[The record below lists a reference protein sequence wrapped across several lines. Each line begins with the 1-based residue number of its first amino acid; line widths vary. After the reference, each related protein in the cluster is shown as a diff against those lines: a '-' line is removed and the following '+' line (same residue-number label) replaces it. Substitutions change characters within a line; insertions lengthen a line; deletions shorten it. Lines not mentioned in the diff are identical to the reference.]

1 MLAMISGRTIA
12 VVALLLAAAGGA
24 ADVRSSTPAPPAD
37 GSRAAAAIAVAP
49 AATGA
54 GSEAV
59 DGPLA
64 TAHRSLADGNVTAAI
79 RQYEA
84 ALRAA
89 ESAKD
94 PLRQA
99 IAANGLGAALLA
111 AGRVDEARPVIERA
125 ATLAATAGSDAVA
138 ARAQLTLG
146 NLYALHGPNA
156 MARDAFGKAL
166 LLARRADDPPTVA
179 KALLNAARWSRAQRR
194 GTDAATMLEEAIAV
208 AYRLPDSDDKAAIL
222 ISAGQLTAA
231 PGAAPGSAPAP
242 AAEQGIALLRA
253 AHRVARASGN
263 PRLASTALGETG
275 AIRERQGAFA
285 EALPVTL
292 AAAFAAQSA
301 GATDL
306 AFRWDWQA
314 GRILRHLS
322 RDDAAL
328 DAYRRAVSALQATR
342 DDLACEYRARGVA
355 FREAAGPLF
364 YEAADV
370 VLERARARR
379 DTPEAQGLLRE
390 ARDLTELA
398 KVDELQDY
406 FRDDCVTALG
416 VRITSLD
423 ELTPRTAVVYPIIL
437 RDRVELLVAIA
448 GRLHQISVAT
458 TAEALEEDVRAL
470 RRALQRYRG
479 SEYLPIAQRLYG
491 HLVAPLEPLL
501 AQSGVDVLVFV
512 PERFL
517 RTIPMAALHDGSR
530 FLVERYAIVT
540 TPGLT
545 LTDPRPLDATR
556 SRALAGGVSE
566 SVQGFPALPAV
577 AAELSQ
583 MQALYGATVL
593 KNEDFTAARL
603 GEELRANPY
612 RVLHIATHGK
622 IEADVRRSFLL
633 THDGRLTMDD
643 LDRLIGLRKYS
654 RAPVEMLTLS
664 ACETALGDDRAA
676 LGLAGIAV
684 KAGARSAVATLWSI
698 SDEATAVLMPEFF
711 RQLQT
716 STVSRAQAL
725 QRAQQKT
732 LADPRFRHPG
742 FWAPFLLIGGWL

>member
-1 MLAMISGRTIA
+1 MNFSRTIA
-12 VVALLLAAAGGA
+12 LVAVLLAATGGA
-24 ADVRSSTPAPPAD
+24 AERCWSGGTQPGD
-37 GSRAAAAIAVAP
+37 GVPVPLTGGEAGA
-49 AATGA
+49 AATGRSA
-54 GSEAV
+54 AI
-59 DGPLA
+59 DAPLA
-64 TAHRSLADGNVTAAI
+64 HGHRSLTHGNVTAAI
-79 RQYEA
+79 REFDE

-94 PLRQA
+94 ARREA
-99 IAANGLGAALLA
+99 DAANGLGAALLA

-125 ATLAATAGSDAVA
+125 ATLAAATGGQAVA

-146 NLYALHGPNA
+146 NLYALHGPDERA
-156 MARDAFGKAL
+156 GDVFRRAIA
-166 LLARRADDPPTVA
+166 LAREAEDRETTA
-179 KALLNAARWSRAQRR
+179 KALLNAARWSLAQRR
-194 GTDAATMLEEAIAV
+194 GDDAVTLLDEARTV
-208 AYRLPDSDDKAAIL
+208 AYNLPDSDDKATIL
-222 ISAGQLTAA
+222 IGAGQLTAA
-231 PGAAPGSAPAP
+231 LGTALQIAPATM
-242 AAEQGIALLRA
+242 AEQGIALLRD

-263 PRLASTALGETG
+263 ARLASSALGETG
-275 AIRERQGAFA
+275 AIHERRGAFA
-285 EALPVTL
+285 EALPATL

-314 GRILRHLS
+314 GRILRQLS
-322 RDDAAL
+322 HDDAAL
-328 DAYRRAVSALQATR
+328 AAYRRAVSALQATR
-342 DDLACEYRARGVA
+342 DDLACDYRARGVA

-370 VLERARARR
+370 VLQRARAQRG
-379 DTPEAQGLLRE
+379 TPEAQALLRE

-398 KVDELQDY
+398 KVEELQDY

-423 ELTPRTAVVYPIIL
+423 ELTARTAVVYPIVL
-437 RDRVELLVAIA
+437 RDRMELLVAIA
-448 GRLHQISVAT
+448 GELHQIAVAA
-458 TAEALEEDVRAL
+458 TAAAMENDVRVL

-479 SEYLPIAQRLYG
+479 KEFLPVAQRLYDQ
-491 HLVAPLEPLL
+491 LVRPLEPLL
-501 AQSGVDVLVFV
+501 GQHAVDTLVFV

-517 RTIPMAALHDGSR
+517 RTIPMAAVHDGER

-545 LTDPRPLDATR
+545 LTDPRPLAATGTR
-556 SRALAGGVSE
+556 TLAGGLTE
-566 SVQGFPALPAV
+566 SVQGYPALPAV
-577 AAELSQ
+577 AEELDQ
-583 MQALYGATVL
+583 MHALYGATVL
-593 KNEDFTAARL
+593 RDESFTATRL
-603 GEELRANPY
+603 AEEMTANPY

-622 IEADVRRSFLL
+622 IEADVRQSFLL
-633 THDGRLTMDD
+633 THDGHLTMDD
-643 LDRLIGLRKYS
+643 LDRLIGLRKHS
-654 RAPVEMLTLS
+654 RTPVEMLTLS

-716 STVSRAQAL
+716 PAVSRAQAL

-732 LADPRFRHPG
+732 LADARFAHPG
-742 FWAPFLLIGGWL
+742 YWAAFLLIGGWL